1 MENGWKKFL
10 SDYILV
16 QAETTLSI
24 GIIGTIFA
32 RDIKVSLSYFF
43 IPAILGLFYMLPC
56 FVLYF
61 KDDLKVWQIVLQ
73 RFIEWIMIEVGT
85 MYTMKILFGEVISK
99 AVYIAAFISV
109 SVFMILTT
117 VISDLLE
124 KKEINDLNTKLKNI
138 REKEELK

>member
-43 IPAILGLFYMLPC
+43 IPAVLGLFNMLPC
-56 FVLYF
+56 LVLYF

-73 RFIEWIMIEVGT
+73 RFVEWIMIEVGT
-85 MYTMKILFGEVISK
+85 MYTMKILFGEAISK
-99 AVYIAAFISV
+99 AVYIAAFVSV
-109 SVFMILTT
+109 SAFMLLTT
-117 VISDLLE
+117 AISDFLQ
-124 KKEINDLNTKLKNI
+124 KKEIKDLNTKLKNI
-138 REKEELK
+138 REKG

>member
-56 FVLYF
+56 LVLYF

-124 KKEINDLNTKLKNI
+124 KKELNDLNTKLKNI

>member
-24 GIIGTIFA
+24 GVIGTIFA

-43 IPAILGLFYMLPC
+43 IPAILGLF
-56 FVLYF
+56 YF